1 MKGPI
6 QYDHYQPDSFSKYN
20 LIPGNAEKQHLS
32 QSSGFSTFDTFSLRN
47 AGHNPEPLRLDQ
59 MVTLSIFKST
69 SGTIKKMLHGPSLK
83 IYCVKEVPIS
93 NREIR
98 KVLKGWV
105 SNWERYCTSEQYIRI
120 FDTFWNSPEGCVSV
134 ISDFAANGSLLNL
147 IQSIGALPEATLKH
161 LARSILRSIDY
172 LHEQNMTHT
181 NLACS
186 QIVFDRRGKVRLS
199 PGFGHIL
206 KSKNETNST
215 LDQHLSIT
223 SMLCGD
229 IKNFSN
235 KAQLLKD
242 KFSHLVN

>member
-1 MKGPI
+1 MKGKGMGVNA
-6 QYDHYQPDSFSKYN
+6 YENNLENFSKLN

-32 QSSGFSTFDTFSLRN
+32 QSSGFSTFDTYSLRN
-47 AGHNPEPLRLDQ
+47 AGAIPDNLRLDQ
-59 MVTLSIFKST
+59 MVTLSVFKST

-134 ISDFAANGSLLNL
+134 VSDFAANGSLQNL
-147 IQSIGALPEATLKH
+147 IQSIGALPETTLKH
-161 LARSILRSIDY
+161 LARQVLRALEF
-172 LHEQNMTHT
+172 LHDQNLSHSNCTS
-181 NLACS
+181 S

-206 KSKNETNST
+206 KSKNETNTT
-215 LDQHLSIT
+215 LDQHLSL
-223 SMLCGD
+223 S
-229 IKNFSN
+229 
-235 KAQLLKD
+235 
-242 KFSHLVN
+242 

>member
-1 MKGPI
+1 MKPKVPGAASYEHP
-6 QYDHYQPDSFSKYN
+6 QLDSFSKLN

-47 AGHNPEPLRLDQ
+47 AGYIPEPIRLDQ

-134 ISDFAANGSLLNL
+134 VSDFAANGSLQNL
-147 IQSIGALPEATLKH
+147 IQSIGALPEFTLQH
-161 LARSILRSIDY
+161 LARSVLKALDY
-172 LHEQNMTHT
+172 LHEQNMTHS
-181 NLACS
+181 NL
-186 QIVFDRRGKVRLS
+186 
-199 PGFGHIL
+199 
-206 KSKNETNST
+206 
-215 LDQHLSIT
+215 T
-223 SMLCGD
+223 S
-229 IKNFSN
+229 S
-235 KAQLLKD
+235 
-242 KFSHLVN
+242 